1 MELIITKFAE
11 LTNRTLTS
19 PCAIVGKNGAGK
31 SSIFNAYLWALTG
44 KDKFGNEMNE
54 AVYSIKDKDEDR
66 YACVEVKFENVTFK
80 RECRPI
86 YMRESG
92 TTNNALKSLCSM
104 VYYLNGVKCKKSEYD
119 FEVSRLCTGKDF
131 RLFSD
136 INYFTALKQA
146 DQLEIFMSLLNINRE
161 DYFKGMRDIKTI
173 KSEIFDLKKDMRMR
187 ENWLEEEKRN
197 FAKLEIPADYS
208 EQITAKKDEIAKIQ
222 SQRPTLTAEQIAE
235 NNEIS
240 KKIAELERTTSEQF
254 IPKTEKQDELKEARK
269 TFYDLLNEKNNVTR
283 AKMERDDNLDAAKKE
298 LAKTRENCEFDEAN
312 NATCKSIN
320 DRIANFEKRIAA
332 DSAFVENYDQ
342 HVKESSCGICPHC
355 SDIFCE
361 HRKNDIEPK
370 AEILARVEQSENK
383 IAELRANINELKEQH
398 EQRINAK
405 IATLTKQISDLESQ
419 TFRDVDNIIETLKP
433 QIVWLEKEATEEAEN
448 NKTAKA
454 QHDSETQK
462 AENERA
468 RKIAELKAKIHI
480 AQTASDDNR
489 IYTLKIEL
497 SDLENKQRKAD
508 EQRGHRKGVA
518 DSIERQQEKMSEI
531 TLKQADLERELI
543 DWENADAKYR
553 KDIQTKANEILPDG
567 MSVNLF
573 RPLITG
579 DGYESVFE
587 LKYTDRKYKNTA
599 LMIKGNF
606 DLTRMFQQ
614 QFGVSLPIFVD
625 DLANVTDEEFIP
637 KGENIIQIV
646 AVAAQPLEIVPLLN

>member
-11 LTNRTLTS
+11 LTNRSLTS

-54 AVYSIKDKDEDR
+54 AVYSDNDKGKDR

-80 RECRPI
+80 RECRPV
-86 YMRESG
+86 YARKAG
-92 TTNNALKSLCSM
+92 TTESTLKALCSM
-104 VYYLNGVKCKKSEYD
+104 DYYLNGVKCKKSEYE
-119 FEVSRLCTGKDF
+119 FEVARLCAGKDF

-136 INYFTALKQA
+136 INYFANLKQA
-146 DQLEIFMSLLNINRE
+146 EQLEIFMSLLNINRD
-161 DYFKGMRDIKTI
+161 DYFKGMREVKTI
-173 KSEIFDLKKDMRMR
+173 KSEIADLKKDIKSR
-187 ENWLEEEKRN
+187 ENWLDEEKRN
-197 FAKLEIPADYS
+197 FAQLEVPADYS
-208 EQITAKKDEIAKIQ
+208 EQITAKKDEISKIQ

-240 KKIAELERTTSEQF
+240 KKIAELQNYTYKTISSEKRKILQ
-254 IPKTEKQDELKEARK
+254 EKRDAFNSELNNRNDLVRIKMQAEKDLAQAEKKLKEWEDGCEMPS
-269 TFYDLLNEKNNVTR
+269 DLPELVEVEKKIT
-283 AKMERDDNLDAAKKE
+283 KFERLRQKDIE
-298 LAKTRENCEFDEAN
+298 LLENYEEAN
-312 NATCKSIN
+312 KNA
-320 DRIANFEKRIAA
+320 
-332 DSAFVENYDQ
+332 
-342 HVKESSCGICPHC
+342 SCGLCPHC
-355 SDIFCE
+355 TDIFCE
-361 HRKNDIEPK
+361 HRKTDLPTQDDLRREIMKYENDI
-370 AEILARVEQSENK
+370 AGLRAQTCEISEEWEKDMN
-383 IAELRANINELKEQH
+383 IVRANILAEIEDLKKNMPNIAEADKRLETARQAVELAEIEAEKE
-398 EQRINAK
+398 
-405 IATLTKQISDLESQ
+405 KQ
-419 TFRDVDNIIETLKP
+419 DNETL
-433 QIVWLEKEATEEAEN
+433 ATENE
-448 NKTAKA
+448 
-454 QHDSETQK
+454 QK
-462 AENERA
+462 RRENET
-468 RKIAELKAKIHI
+468 KIAELKAKIHI
-480 AQTASDDNR
+480 AQTATDDNR

-497 SDLENKQRKAD
+497 NDLENKQRKSD

-579 DGYESVFE
+579 DGFESVFE
-587 LKYTDRKYKNTA
+587 LKYTDKKYKNTA
-599 LMIKGNF
+599 LLIKGNF
-606 DLTRMFQQ
+606 DLTRMFQH

>member
-1 MELIITKFAE
+1 MELTIVKFAE

-104 VYYLNGVKCKKSEYD
+104 VYYLNGVKCKKTEYD
-119 FEVSRLCTGKDF
+119 FEVSRLCVGKDF

-208 EQITAKKDEIAKIQ
+208 EAITAKKNEISQIQ

-240 KKIAELERTTSEQF
+240 KKIAELQNYTYKTTSS
-254 IPKTEKQDELKEARK
+254 EKQRILREKRDAFNSELNNRNDLVRIKMQAEKDLAQAEKKLKEWEDGCEMPS
-269 TFYDLLNEKNNVTR
+269 DLPELVEVEKKIT
-283 AKMERDDNLDAAKKE
+283 KFERLRQKDIE
-298 LAKTRENCEFDEAN
+298 LLENYEEAN
-312 NATCKSIN
+312 KNA
-320 DRIANFEKRIAA
+320 
-332 DSAFVENYDQ
+332 
-342 HVKESSCGICPHC
+342 SCGLCPHC
-355 SDIFCE
+355 TDIFCE
-361 HRKNDIEPK
+361 HRKTDLPTQDDLRREIMKYENDIAGLRAQTCEISEEWEK
-370 AEILARVEQSENK
+370 DMNIVRENILAEIEDLKKNMPNIAEADKRLENARQAVEIAEIEAEKETKDNEALASEN
-383 IAELRANINELKEQH
+383 EQK
-398 EQRINAK
+398 R
-405 IATLTKQISDLESQ
+405 
-419 TFRDVDNIIETLKP
+419 R
-433 QIVWLEKEATEEAEN
+433 
-448 NKTAKA
+448 
-454 QHDSETQK
+454 
-462 AENERA
+462 ENEA
-468 RKIAELKAKIHI
+468 KIAELKAKIHI
-480 AQTASDDNR
+480 AQTATDDNR
-489 IYTLKIEL
+489 IYTLRIEL
-497 SDLENKQRKAD
+497 NDLESKQRKAD

-518 DSIERQQEKMSEI
+518 NSIERQQEKMSEI

-543 DWENADAKYR
+543 DWENADSRYR

-606 DLTRMFQQ
+606 DLTRMFQK

-625 DLANVTDEEFIP
+625 DLANVTDEEFVP

>member
-1 MELIITKFAE
+1 M
-11 LTNRTLTS
+11 
-19 PCAIVGKNGAGK
+19 
-31 SSIFNAYLWALTG
+31 
-44 KDKFGNEMNE
+44 
-54 AVYSIKDKDEDR
+54 
-66 YACVEVKFENVTFK
+66 
-80 RECRPI
+80 
-86 YMRESG
+86 
-92 TTNNALKSLCSM
+92 
-104 VYYLNGVKCKKSEYD
+104 
-119 FEVSRLCTGKDF
+119 
-131 RLFSD
+131 
-136 INYFTALKQA
+136 
-146 DQLEIFMSLLNINRE
+146 
-161 DYFKGMRDIKTI
+161 
-173 KSEIFDLKKDMRMR
+173 
-187 ENWLEEEKRN
+187 
-197 FAKLEIPADYS
+197 
-208 EQITAKKDEIAKIQ
+208 
-222 SQRPTLTAEQIAE
+222 
-235 NNEIS
+235 
-240 KKIAELERTTSEQF
+240 
-254 IPKTEKQDELKEARK
+254 
-269 TFYDLLNEKNNVTR
+269 
-283 AKMERDDNLDAAKKE
+283 
-298 LAKTRENCEFDEAN
+298 
-312 NATCKSIN
+312 
-320 DRIANFEKRIAA
+320 
-332 DSAFVENYDQ
+332 
-342 HVKESSCGICPHC
+342 
-355 SDIFCE
+355 
-361 HRKNDIEPK
+361 
-370 AEILARVEQSENK
+370 ARVEQSENK

-454 QHDSETQK
+454 QHDSATQK

-543 DWENADAKYR
+543 DWENADSRYR